1 MTKRILNCPCVVL
14 RIGQRVAAG
23 VEVVGQVSPRY
34 PPRLIARPFNV
45 RVAGT
50 IIKFIDAGYLL
61 GRTQEARWRISA
73 SVIFGSKEQ
82 RILCSSTL
90 IICLGTVIF

>member
-61 GRTQEARWRISA
+61 GRTQEARCCAHLSLSHFWLKGA
-73 SVIFGSKEQ
+73 TN
-82 RILCSSTL
+82 LM
-90 IICLGTVIF
+90 